1 MKWNSRRVHVLVVVF
16 VMLAVLL
23 ANAPQLTA
31 QTVAETIL
39 GTVKDAQGAAGANAS
54 VTARSEEAAA
64 ERTAMT
70 DSSGGF
76 TIVSVPA
83 GAYDVTV
90 TAQSFQTEI
99 QKGLTLTVGAFLRAA
114 TFR

>member
-1 MKWNSRRVHVLVVVF
+1 
-16 VMLAVLL
+16 LL

-39 GTVKDAQGAAGANAS
+39 GTVKDAQGATGANAS

-70 DSSGGF
+70 DSSGR
-76 TIVSVPA
+76 
-83 GAYDVTV
+83 
-90 TAQSFQTEI
+90 
-99 QKGLTLTVGAFLRAA
+99 LHHR
-114 TFR
+114 